1 MWVLVFIYF
10 YEGVPYVEKVNQ
22 HISMANCFHAR
33 DVLSAEV
40 GDGWGTFK
48 PSQQAIC
55 ITLEGEPT

>member
-10 YEGVPYVEKVNQ
+10 YEGVPYVEKINR

-48 PSQQAIC
+48 PGQQAIC
-55 ITLEGEPT
+55 ITLDGEPT